1 LPAYAPFVES
11 DPVAS
16 ASLAAHGVAG
26 DAHAVVLAA
35 KAAVA
40 ALSQEAAERVA
51 AVQAEADARILAL
64 AAKADLVNGR
74 VPTSQIPAVAT
85 GETITVASQ
94 AAMLALTAAQVQPG
108 DVAIRSDQA
117 GRRWLLAAVDPSLLG
132 SWIALEVP
140 DAVSSVQGQ
149 QGAVILG
156 KGDVGLGN
164 ADNTADTAKPVS
176 NAQQAALD
184 LKLASNHASVTNA
197 RVPTAHNATHATGG
211 TDVLTPVGIGAAP
224 QVGASDVEI
233 TVPTQGLVLRSP
245 NGTRYRLTVGN
256 LGTVSATAIP

>member
-1 LPAYAPFVES
+1 MPAFAPFVES
-11 DPVAS
+11 DPAAS

-35 KAAVA
+35 KATVA
-40 ALSQEAAERVA
+40 ALSQEATERVA
-51 AVQAEADARILAL
+51 AVQAEADARIAAL
-64 AAKADLVNGR
+64 AVKADLVGGK
-74 VPTSQIPAVAT
+74 VPTSQVPAVAT
-85 GETITVASQ
+85 GETVTVTSQ
-94 AAMLALTAAQVQPG
+94 AAMLALTAAQVQSG

-117 GRRWLLAAVDPSLLG
+117 GRRWLLAAGDPSLLG

-156 KGDVGLGN
+156 KADLGLAN
-164 ADNTADTAKPVS
+164 VDNTSDAAKPVS
-176 NAQQAALD
+176 TAQQAALD
-184 LKLASNHASVTNA
+184 AKAATVHKV
-197 RVPTAHNATHATGG
+197 THATGG
-211 TDVLTPVGIGAAP
+211 TDALTPANIGAAP

-245 NGTRYRLTVGN
+245 NGTRHRLTVGN